1 VDIQHERLNNPGRL
15 RMLPP
20 ITQRTKNMNEPN
32 QYWKI
37 TKNGA
42 ARVMWGTETQAR
54 EYCAA
59 IGATYAATK

>member
-1 VDIQHERLNNPGRL
+1 
-15 RMLPP
+15 MLPP